1 MWGWGRW
8 PSDTAASP
16 PPAFRGRNLGHP
28 TDVASL
34 VRKRTAGE
42 IVFLAALVIALILV
56 AHIVFFALGANPAND
71 IVRTV
76 ADWAG
81 WLATWFDDLF
91 QPANEKLEVFLNFG
105 IAAVFFLI
113 VGEILRR
120 AVDRA

>member
-1 MWGWGRW
+1 
-8 PSDTAASP
+8 
-16 PPAFRGRNLGHP
+16 
-28 TDVASL
+28 
-34 VRKRTAGE
+34 
-42 IVFLAALVIALILV
+42 LILV